1 MLPVIAPE
9 GFVRRLLPALG
20 FLLGLSV
27 GALCF
32 GLLMGALREL
42 FGALRRLVGR
52 ESDADLL

>member
-9 GFVRRLLPALG
+9 GFVRRLLPAVG
-20 FLLGLSV
+20 FLLGISV

-32 GLLMGALREL
+32 GLLVGALRGL
-42 FGALRRLVGR
+42 FGAVRWAVGR